1 MRLLF
6 SAKGEKMTTKTQV
19 ADKIGDIS
27 INKVKKDAHWS
38 WMRAGWA
45 AFRGSWRASVKIG
58 ALVVLVS
65 WAIILT
71 LYKSGN
77 SAFIPA
83 AYGAFALV
91 GPLIAT
97 LIYGIS
103 RELED
108 TSEKVRRLRDVSM
121 RPTSPEQTGF
131 IGFSLLVIV
140 MVWGLLALL
149 LYALAVGLG
158 APMKGEDFINFVL
171 STPQGLIMATIGT
184 IIGAILALIGYS
196 IAAIS
201 IPLVFDRDIDALSA
215 MAASVNA
222 VIKNPMAMLSW
233 AFAISVIV
241 ALCAPLAF
249 LPMIVIFPWLGH
261 VTWQAYRELI
271 D

>member
-1 MRLLF
+1 M
-6 SAKGEKMTTKTQV
+6 AIKTL
-19 ADKIGDIS
+19 ATNKIGEIKIKRVS
-27 INKVKKDAHWS
+27 RDAHWQ
-38 WMRAGWA
+38 WMRDGWVSFNA
-45 AFRGSWRASVKIG
+45 SWRASAKIG

-65 WAIILT
+65 LALVLT
-71 LYKSGN
+71 LYKTGN
-77 SAFIPA
+77 AAFIPA

-103 RELED
+103 RELEE
-108 TSEKVRRLRDVSM
+108 TSGKVRRLRDVSL

-131 IGFSLLVIV
+131 IGFTLLLIV
-140 MVWGLLALL
+140 MVWGLLAIL

-171 STPQGLIMATIGT
+171 STPQGLIMASIGT
-184 IIGAILALIGYS
+184 IIGAVLALIGYS
-196 IAAIS
+196 IAAVS

-215 MAASVNA
+215 MAASVNV
-222 VIKNPMAMLSW
+222 VIQNPMTMLSW

-241 ALCAPLAF
+241 ALCAPLLF

-261 VTWQAYRELI
+261 VTWHAYRDLI
-271 D
+271 E

>member
-1 MRLLF
+1 M
-6 SAKGEKMTTKTQV
+6 ATKEFATQ
-19 ADKIGDIS
+19 KIGEVT
-27 INKVKKDAHWS
+27 INRVNRDAHWLWMGEGWKSFRAS
-38 WMRAGWA
+38 W
-45 AFRGSWRASVKIG
+45 SASVKIG

-65 WAIILT
+65 LALVLT
-71 LYKSGN
+71 LYKTGN
-77 SAFIPA
+77 AAFIPA

-108 TSEKVRRLRDVSM
+108 TSGKVHKLRDVSM

-131 IGFSLLVIV
+131 IGFALLFIVI
-140 MVWGLLALL
+140 VWGLLALL

-158 APMKGEDFINFVL
+158 APMQGKDFIKFVL
-171 STPQGLIMATIGT
+171 STPQGLIMASIGT

-196 IAAIS
+196 IAAVS
-201 IPLVFDRDIDALSA
+201 IPLAFDREIDALSA

-222 VIKNPMAMLSW
+222 VIQNPMTMLSW

-241 ALCAPLAF
+241 ALCAPLLF

-261 VTWQAYRELI
+261 ATWHAYRDLI
-271 D
+271 E